1 MKTTAPNAIKTTT
14 SPAPDPV
21 NWVELELAQ
30 ILDRYGWESV
40 LSGLARLLPLG
51 ETLGD
56 LIEAIEDQAIEDL
69 AEQSQHTEQHD
80 RAGYRSDCF

>member
-1 MKTTAPNAIKTTT
+1 MKTTAPNAMETTT
-14 SPAPDPV
+14 APDPV

-51 ETLGD
+51 ETLGG
-56 LIEAIEDQAIEDL
+56 LIEAIEDQKVEDL
-69 AEQSQHTEQHD
+69 TEECQYKEWHD